1 MQHINELIHKE
12 KNQKKTTVNS
22 TIVNSSLDNS
32 TIVKGN
38 MAVNSQI
45 EQLEEH
51 QIEQKSIANSKL
63 VDKERNMRMI
73 RNAEI
78 DECIEDWINRGLTS
92 DQFAPWVAKC
102 CHQLGLNKVNR
113 FAISAQRGNNPD
125 RLFSSLLKAALQ
137 LKAKR
142 EFIEP

>member
-1 MQHINELIHKE
+1 MQHINEVIHKE

-22 TIVNSSLDNS
+22 TFVNSTN
-32 TIVKGN
+32 VKGS
-38 MAVNSQI
+38 MPVNSI
-45 EQLEEH
+45 SEQLEEH
-51 QIEQKSIANSKL
+51 QIEQKSIANSKFI
-63 VDKERNMRMI
+63 DKERNMRMI

-78 DECIEDWINRGLTS
+78 DECIEDWINRGLTT

-102 CHQLGLNKVNR
+102 CHQLGLSKVNR